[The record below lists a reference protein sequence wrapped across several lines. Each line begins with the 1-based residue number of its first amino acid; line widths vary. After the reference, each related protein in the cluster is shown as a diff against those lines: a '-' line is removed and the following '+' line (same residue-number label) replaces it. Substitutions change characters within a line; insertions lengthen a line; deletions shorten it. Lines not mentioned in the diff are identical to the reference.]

1 MGNGLYKRTMRVKG
15 TVQTTIA
22 VELLSWYDNREHNFP
37 WRGTNDPYKIWLSEV
52 MLQQTRVQTV
62 KPYFM
67 RWMQVFPN
75 IKSVASADAKEKI
88 TACFIFGLLIN
99 FKQQYKL
106 IINDDIKT
114 MSLIL

>member
-1 MGNGLYKRTMRVKG
+1 MMQKDVH
-15 TVQTTIA
+15 TTFSDK
-22 VELLSWYDNREHNFP
+22 LLRWYDNQGHNFP
-37 WRGTNDPYKIWLSEV
+37 WRGMSDPYKIWSSEV

-62 KPYFM
+62 MPYFM

-88 TACFIFGLLIN
+88 TACFMFGLLIN